1 VVDGTAST
9 TDVGTERGGRW
20 AELFAR
26 LTDGGVGVVRA
37 DPGSTELGLLA
48 TALLYTSNGGDGPA
62 SPPQLVPAEVERRIA
77 ESLDEGGF
85 PPTDTLGLLC
95 RHRLL
100 GSRSAVIATEQQ
112 VVRFNL
118 GDPLGG
124 SCPSRTDEPGRLIA
138 LYPSDSRSLDHQFV
152 AFSWSEPPQEQ
163 AAAGFGDWLRTD
175 PGRGAIAAA
184 GLRPVGPYPVG
195 AALTTGGIDPG
206 ALPAAEPIPAE
217 QWDATTAAYDAAQR
231 RGRVLFALDTSG
243 SMAAD
248 GPEGQ
253 RSAVATAAVSAA
265 LEGMGPRD
273 QFGLWFF
280 PDAAGTGPVEAM
292 PLGPRED
299 ARLAAARQLL
309 AGALPA
315 GNTPLFRTMIDAAEA
330 LNPDDPAQVDAVVV
344 LTDGEDTS
352 SGLGPDAVSAA
363 LADSG
368 VRLIVVTIGEIR
380 CSDAGLAAVTTVT
393 AGECVDADLASLDTT
408 LRTAMA
414 GLWGGR

>member
-1 VVDGTAST
+1 
-9 TDVGTERGGRW
+9 
-20 AELFAR
+20 
-26 LTDGGVGVVRA
+26 
-37 DPGSTELGLLA
+37 
-48 TALLYTSNGGDGPA
+48 
-62 SPPQLVPAEVERRIA
+62 
-77 ESLDEGGF
+77 
-85 PPTDTLGLLC
+85 
-95 RHRLL
+95 
-100 GSRSAVIATEQQ
+100 VIASEQQ

-118 GDPLGG
+118 GDPLGE
-124 SCPSRTDEPGRLIA
+124 SCLSRTDDPARLIA
-138 LYPSDSRSLDHQFV
+138 LYPSDSLSLDHQFV
-152 AFSWSEPPQEQ
+152 RLTWSEPPQEQ
-163 AAAGFGDWLRTD
+163 AAAGFGEWLRTD
-175 PGRGAIAAA
+175 PGRGAIAAT

-206 ALPAAEPIPAE
+206 ALPMAEPVPT
-217 QWDATTAAYDAAQR
+217 QRWDATTTAYEAAQL

-248 GPEGQ
+248 GPGGQ
-253 RSAVATAAVSAA
+253 RSAVAAAAVSAA
-265 LEGMGPRD
+265 LQGMGARD

-280 PDAAGTGPVEAM
+280 PDTAGTGPVEAM

-309 AGALPA
+309 AGVRPA
-315 GNTPLFRTMIDAAEA
+315 GNTPLFRTMVDAAEA

-380 CSDAGLAAVTTVT
+380 CSDAGLAAVTTAT
-393 AGECVDADLASLDTT
+393 AGECVDADLAGLAST
-408 LRTAMA
+408 LRGATA